1 MIAEMYRGD
10 VRPHQNPTGIVVH
23 SMAEFIENGERD
35 WFAPDFIE
43 SIGLSAHAF
52 ITPSGVVIRTLK
64 DHQMGAHARGHN
76 KGTLGIEFL
85 VPGIHTYASFAEAI
99 QEQYLTEVQLAA
111 GMDLVRGWIVKF
123 QIVGSAFSINRH
135 SDLSPGR
142 KIDPGDG
149 FPWEMFLQQVTLG
162 VA

>member
-1 MIAEMYRGD
+1 MIADMYRTD
-10 VRPHQNPTGIVVH
+10 VRPHQNPTSIVVH

-64 DHQMGAHARGHN
+64 DDQMGAHARGHN
-76 KGTLGIEFL
+76 QNTLGVEFL

-99 QEQYLTEVQLAA
+99 REPYLTMNQLQA
-111 GMDLVRGWIVKF
+111 GMELVRDWIYGHG
-123 QIVGSAFSINRH
+123 IAAENINRH

-142 KIDPGDG
+142 KIDPGEG
-149 FPWEMFLQQVTLG
+149 FPWDDFLKEAKG
-162 VA
+162 V